1 MEILVIV
8 IVVVLLSGVGIYNN
22 LVSLR
27 NNVKKSESGIDVY
40 LNERFDLIPNLV
52 ECVKGYSKH
61 EREIFE
67 EVTRLRNEYKSS
79 GNDLEKAEVLNNKMN
94 QLIAVAENYPDLKAS
109 EQYLNLQNALTKIES
124 QLQAARRIYNS
135 DVTEY
140 NNKLEVIPSNLIANM
155 FGFKPEKL
163 FEIEEYKRE
172 NIKISL

>member
-1 MEILVIV
+1 MEIFVIV

>member
-79 GNDLEKAEVLNNKMN
+79 GNDLEKAEVLNNKIN
-94 QLIAVAENYPDLKAS
+94 
-109 EQYLNLQNALTKIES
+109 
-124 QLQAARRIYNS
+124 
-135 DVTEY
+135 
-140 NNKLEVIPSNLIANM
+140 EVPS
-155 FGFKPEKL
+155 F
-163 FEIEEYKRE
+163 
-172 NIKISL
+172 

>member
-1 MEILVIV
+1 MEIFVIV

-172 NIKISL
+172 NIQISL